1 MDAEGFCRRILMR
14 GRHQKNA
21 KAARRCVG
29 AQYVAALVL
38 GEEGGLAEMPT
49 IGAPML
55 FARIDDGRVS
65 LVRTGPL
72 ERFVAHDDVDGRERE
87 LASLARTEEVRI
99 VRRPSQIDP
108 EELDAE
114 HLEEEE
120 VDEDDDGVV
129 YHDAADRTHQLRHL
143 AFDDDQTMMRRPQSR
158 KKGMLPK
165 RS

>member
-1 MDAEGFCRRILMR
+1 MR
-14 GRHQKNA
+14 SKQQKTS

-65 LVRTGPL
+65 LVRTGAL
-72 ERFVAHDDVDGRERE
+72 ERFVAHDDVDGREKE
-87 LASLARTEEVRI
+87 LASLARTEELRI

-108 EELDAE
+108 EELGAE
-114 HLEEEE
+114 HLEEAEE
-120 VDEDDDGVV
+120 LDDEDVV

-143 AFDDDQTMMRRPQSR
+143 AFDDDQTIMKKPQVR

-165 RS
+165 RP